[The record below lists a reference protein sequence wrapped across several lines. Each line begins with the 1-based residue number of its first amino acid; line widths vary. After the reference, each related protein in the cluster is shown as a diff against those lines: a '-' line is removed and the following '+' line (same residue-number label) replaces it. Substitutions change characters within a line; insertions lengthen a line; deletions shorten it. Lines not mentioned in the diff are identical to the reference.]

1 MMLLWMVSG
10 LSLLVAIA
18 SWIRARRVSR
28 RLEQLSQMY
37 WELRY
42 ELGELRVQAEQRT
55 ADPSAPMSDTTGRT
69 EGGASTA
76 FVPLA
81 TLKRG

>member
-10 LSLLVAIA
+10 VSLAVAVA
-18 SWIRARRVSR
+18 SWIRARRTAR

-42 ELGELRVQAEQRT
+42 ELGELRVQVERGTGGEPRALVQ
-55 ADPSAPMSDTTGRT
+55 DPDGRRA
-69 EGGASTA
+69 EGGTA
-76 FVPLA
+76 FVPLT

>member
-10 LSLLVAIA
+10 LSLFVAVS
-18 SWIRARRVSR
+18 SWIRARRSAR

-42 ELGELRVQAEQRT
+42 ELGELRIQAEQRT
-55 ADPSAPMSDTTGRT
+55 GEPRASIPDATGRA
-69 EGGASTA
+69 EGGAGTA